1 MPLALRA
8 AFGRPNGNPAF
19 LCALLWEHSADYD
32 SDMTDTPDWIK
43 DVPSPAYVLEE
54 AKLRANLELMKRV
67 QLDAGCTIILALKG
81 FAMWSAFPLVRQYLP
96 GCTASSLYELKLSH
110 DEFQGESHIYSAAYR
125 EDEFDEIL
133 SMAGHVVFN
142 SVHQWQRFG
151 PKAIAAGRSCGIR
164 VNPGISEVST
174 DLYNP
179 CFTGS
184 RLGVRPEHLEGEA
197 LTGLEGLHMHALCEN
212 LAASSVALIDAFEQ
226 KFAPYIPNLK
236 WVNFGGGHL
245 MTREGY
251 DVDLLIGRIKAF
263 RERWGVDVYLEPG
276 GAVAWRTGPLI
287 ASVLDIVLTD
297 GLPVAILDI
306 SATAHMPDVLEMP
319 YRPIV
324 TGAGVAGHKH
334 HTYRLGGTSCLAGD
348 VIGDY
353 SFDKPLR
360 VGSRLVFEDMI
371 HYTMVKTTMF
381 NGVRHPDIA
390 IRRENGEL
398 DVVRRFTYEDF
409 KNRLS

>member
-1 MPLALRA
+1 VS
-8 AFGRPNGNPAF
+8 N
-19 LCALLWEHSADYD
+19 
-32 SDMTDTPDWIK
+32 TPDWVK
-43 DVPSPAYVLEE
+43 SCPSPAYVLEE
-54 AKLRANLELMKRV
+54 AKLRANLKLMQRV
-67 QLDAGCTIILALKG
+67 QAESGCTIILALKG
-81 FAMWSAFPLVRQYLP
+81 FAMWSAFPLVKQYLT

-110 DEFQGESHIYSAAYR
+110 DEFRGENHIYSAAYR

-133 SMAGHVVFN
+133 AMADHLVFN
-142 SVHQWQRFG
+142 SVAQWQKFG
-151 PKAIAAGRSCGIR
+151 PKALAAGRSCGLR
-164 VNPGISEVST
+164 VNPGIAEVTT

-179 CFTGS
+179 CFSGS
-184 RLGVRPEHLEGEA
+184 RLGVRPEHLEGA
-197 LTGLEGLHMHALCEN
+197 DLTGLEGLHAHALCEN
-212 LAASSVALIDAFEQ
+212 LAASSVKLVDAFET
-226 KFAPYIPNLK
+226 KFAHLIPNLK

-263 RERWGVDVYLEPG
+263 RERWGVKVYLEPG

-287 ASVLDIVLTD
+287 ASVLDIVPTD
-297 GLPVAILDI
+297 SLPVAILDI

-319 YRPIV
+319 YRPAI
-324 TGAGVAGHKH
+324 TGAGEAGEKP

-353 SFDKPLR
+353 SFDAPLE

-390 IRRENGEL
+390 ILRESGQLE
-398 DVVRRFTYEDF
+398 VVRRFSYEDF
-409 KNRLS
+409 RDRLS